1 MERNEQEAKSL
12 TQRYE
17 SRMRALEEE
26 KKAKES
32 EIERL
37 RVELEN
43 IDGNV
48 AKGDEEKRRMR
59 DEYEQK
65 VALVQTQLQKLKSER
80 TAGETLRL
88 EKEATKSTAKVREL
102 EGEVTLSLIH
112 I

>member
-1 MERNEQEAKSL
+1 M
-12 TQRYE
+12 
-17 SRMRALEEE
+17 
-26 KKAKES
+26 
-32 EIERL
+32 
-37 RVELEN
+37 ELEN

-88 EKEATKSTAKVREL
+88 EKERQSQPRRCASSRAR
-102 EGEVTLSLIH
+102 
-112 I
+112 